1 MMFNI
6 PYVGQCSI
14 TTLKSFIQYDVHYS
28 LCCTMQYNNTKKF
41 YSV

>member
-14 TTLKSFIQYDVHYS
+14 TTLKSFIQYDVQYS
-28 LCCTMQYNNTKKF
+28 LCWAMQHNNTKKF

>member
-6 PYVGQCSI
+6 PSVVQCSI
-14 TTLKSFIQYDVHYS
+14 TTLKSFIQYDVQYS
-28 LCCTMQYNNTKKF
+28 FCCAMQHNNTKKF